1 MSAPFEEFL
10 AHLEEEAG
18 RLPRSVAYPLI
29 FAVSIAIW
37 LPIGIALFSCVSP

>member
-18 RLPRSVAYPLI
+18 RLPRSIAYPLI
-29 FAVSIAIW
+29 LAVTIAIW
-37 LPIGIALFSCVSP
+37 LPIAVAVLYWMKP